1 MSSSDCISSHYCTH
15 PLGQAQR
22 WLLGKGKWPRHSHCP
37 AVVGLTV
44 TRGGSRSTNH
54 LSNEDRF
61 ITEVRFQWGTL
72 GICEIWRWVKRAPRK
87 WHLNC
92 DRKEGLD
99 RRWVWAAEWKDRARS
114 LGEEVSAK
122 VLGQETVGDVSKYG
136 NLFGIE
142 LQGTTEEVKLVE
154 RWWSRGGVLFTS
166 LF

>member
-1 MSSSDCISSHYCTH
+1 M
-15 PLGQAQR
+15 
-22 WLLGKGKWPRHSHCP
+22 
-37 AVVGLTV
+37 
-44 TRGGSRSTNH
+44 
-54 LSNEDRF
+54 
-61 ITEVRFQWGTL
+61 
-72 GICEIWRWVKRAPRK
+72 
-87 WHLNC
+87 NC

-99 RRWVWAAEWKDRARS
+99 RRWVWAVEWKDRTRS

-154 RWWSRGGVLFTS
+154 RWWSRGGVLLTS